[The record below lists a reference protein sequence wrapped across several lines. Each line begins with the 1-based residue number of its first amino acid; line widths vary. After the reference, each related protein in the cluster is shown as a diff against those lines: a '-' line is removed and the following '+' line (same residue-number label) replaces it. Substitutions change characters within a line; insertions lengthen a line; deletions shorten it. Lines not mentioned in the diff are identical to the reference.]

1 MIKPTQIRIGV
12 MQRVLPS
19 YRVPLFD
26 ALANEFNGN
35 VSVFSGEPRKS
46 EALTGAVVPQTAKM
60 WRGKNYHLFN
70 GPFYLCWQSGLLE
83 WLTDW
88 QPHVLIMEANPR
100 YLRST
105 AAMQWMRKKDGR
117 LIGWGLGFPNT
128 HGSLSVLRMSV
139 RKRLVNKFDALIT
152 YSNQGACEYEALGF
166 SGDRIFTAP
175 NAVAPRPAYPIPKR
189 PPTFRGNKPV
199 VVFVGRLQKRKR
211 VDTLIRACAALP
223 SDVQPLIWIIGDGP
237 QRTVLENLA
246 NEIYPQTKFY
256 GAQHGT
262 QLAKHLR
269 SADLF
274 VMPGTGGLAVQEAMS
289 YGLPVIVGVAD
300 GTQEDLVRDEN
311 GWLLAD
317 DSIQTLK
324 DTLASALLDISV
336 LRKKGS
342 ASYRIVSQEINLENM
357 VAVFSRAIEKV
368 MED

>member
-1 MIKPTQIRIGV
+1 MIKPAQIRIGV

-26 ALANEFNGN
+26 ALANEFEGN
-35 VSVFSGEPRKS
+35 VCVFAGNPRKS
-46 EALTGAVVPQTAKM
+46 EALTGGAVPQAAKM
-60 WRGKNYHLFN
+60 WRGKNHHIFN

-83 WLTDW
+83 WLSDW
-88 QPHVLIMEANPR
+88 QPRVLVMEANPR
-100 YLRST
+100 YLSST
-105 AAMQWMRKKDGR
+105 AAIRWMRKKNGR
-117 LIGWGLGFPNT
+117 LIGWGLGSPNLQ
-128 HGSLSVLRMSV
+128 GRLFVPRMFI
-139 RKRLVNKFDALIT
+139 RKKLIHKFDALIT
-152 YSNQGACEYEALGF
+152 YSSQGAREYEALGF
-166 SGDRIFTAP
+166 PGDRIFTAP
-175 NAVAPRPAYPIPKR
+175 NAVAPRPTHPMPER
-189 PPTFRGNKPV
+189 PPAFRGDKPV
-199 VVFVGRLQKRKR
+199 IAFVGRLQERKR

-223 SDVQPLIWIIGDGP
+223 PDVQPILWIIGDGP

-246 NEIYPQTKFY
+246 NEIYPHTRFY
-256 GAQHGT
+256 GAQHGA
-262 QLAKHLR
+262 QLGEHLR

-300 GTQEDLVRDEN
+300 GTQADLVREEN

-324 DTLASALLDISV
+324 DTMVSALLDITA

>member
-1 MIKPTQIRIGV
+1 MIKLTQTRIGV

-35 VSVFSGEPRKS
+35 VSVFAGEPRKS
-46 EALTGAVVPQTAKM
+46 ETLTGSTVPQTAKM
-60 WRGKNYHLFN
+60 WRGKNHHLFN
-70 GPFYLCWQSGLLE
+70 GPFYLCWQSGLME
-83 WLTDW
+83 WLTNW
-88 QPHVLIMEANPR
+88 KPHVLIMEANPR

-105 AAMQWMRKKDGR
+105 AAMRWIRKEDGR
-117 LIGWGLGFPNT
+117 LIGWGLGSPNIQ
-128 HGSLSVLRMSV
+128 GSLSVLRMSV
-139 RKRLVNKFDALIT
+139 RKRLLHKFDALIT
-152 YSNQGACEYEALGF
+152 YSSQGSREYEALGF
-166 SGDRIFTAP
+166 PSGRIFTAP
-175 NAVAPRPAYPIPKR
+175 NAVAPRPAHTMPER
-189 PPTFRGNKPV
+189 PPAFRGGKPV
-199 VVFVGRLQKRKR
+199 VVFVGRLQGRKR

-223 SDVQPLIWIIGDGP
+223 PDVQPLLWVIGDGP
-237 QRTVLENLA
+237 QRTMLENMA
-246 NEIYPQTKFY
+246 NEIYPNARFF
-256 GAQHGT
+256 GAQHGA
-262 QLAKHLR
+262 QLGKHLR

-289 YGLPVIVGVAD
+289 YGLPVVVGAAD
-300 GTQEDLVRDEN
+300 GTQNDLVREVN
-311 GWLLAD
+311 GWLLTD

-324 DTLASALLDISV
+324 DTLASALLDISA

>member
-1 MIKPTQIRIGV
+1 

-26 ALANEFNGN
+26 ALADEFNGA
-35 VSVFSGEPRKS
+35 VSVFAGEPRKS
-46 EALTGAVVPQTAKM
+46 EALTDAVVPQTAKM

-70 GPFYLCWQSGLLE
+70 GSFYLCWQSGLLE

-88 QPHVLIMEANPR
+88 RPHVLIMEANPR

-105 AAMQWMRKKDGR
+105 AAMRWMRKRDGR
-117 LIGWGLGFPNT
+117 LIGWGLGSPNT
-128 HGSLSVLRMSV
+128 QGSLSVPRMSV
-139 RKRLVNKFDALIT
+139 RKRFIRKFDALIT
-152 YSNQGACEYEALGF
+152 YSSQGACEYEALGF
-166 SGDRIFTAP
+166 PADRIFTAP
-175 NAVAPRPAYPIPKR
+175 NAVAPRPAHPMPER
-189 PPTFRGNKPV
+189 PPAFRGSKPV
-199 VVFVGRLQKRKR
+199 VVFIGRLQERKR

-223 SDVQPLIWIIGDGP
+223 LDVQPLLRIIGDGP

-246 NEIYPQTKFY
+246 DEIYPKARFY

-262 QLAKHLR
+262 QLSNHLR
-269 SADLF
+269 TADLF

-324 DTLASALLDISV
+324 DTLVSALLDIFA
-336 LRKKGS
+336 LREKGS

>member
-19 YRVPLFD
+19 YRVPFFD
-26 ALANEFNGN
+26 TLANEFDGN
-35 VSVFSGEPRKS
+35 VSVFAGKPRKS
-46 EALTGAVVPQTAKM
+46 EALIGSAVPKTAKI
-60 WRGKNYHLFN
+60 WRGKNHHLFN
-70 GPFYLCWQSGLLE
+70 GPFYLCWQSGLME
-83 WLTDW
+83 WLTEW
-88 QPHVLIMEANPR
+88 QPRVLIMEANPR

-105 AAMQWMRKKDGR
+105 AAIRWMRKKDGR
-117 LIGWGLGFPNT
+117 LIGWGLGSPNIQ
-128 HGSLSVLRMSV
+128 GGFSVPRMSV
-139 RKRLVNKFDALIT
+139 RKRLIHKFDTLIT
-152 YSNQGACEYEALGF
+152 YSSQGVREYEALGF
-166 SGDRIFTAP
+166 PRDRIFTAP
-175 NAVAPRPAYPIPKR
+175 NAVAPRPVHPMPER

-199 VVFVGRLQKRKR
+199 VAFVGRLQGRKR

-223 SDVQPLIWIIGDGP
+223 PDVQPLLWVIGDGP

-246 NEIYPQTKFY
+246 NEIYPCARFY
-256 GAQHGT
+256 GAQHGA
-262 QLAKHLR
+262 QLSKHLR

-289 YGLPVIVGVAD
+289 YGLPVVVGVAD

-311 GWLLAD
+311 GWLLAN

-324 DTLASALLDISV
+324 DTLASALSDIST

-342 ASYRIVSQEINLENM
+342 ASFKIVCQEINLENM
-357 VAVFSRAIEKV
+357 VAVFSRAIERA

>member
-1 MIKPTQIRIGV
+1 MIKPAQIRIGV

-26 ALANEFNGN
+26 ALANEFKGN
-35 VSVFSGEPRKS
+35 VSVFTGNPRKS
-46 EALTGAVVPQTAKM
+46 EALTGAVVPQTAKI
-60 WRGKNYHLFN
+60 WRGKNHHFFN
-70 GPFYLCWQSGLLE
+70 GSFYLCWQSGLLE
-83 WLTDW
+83 WLSDW
-88 QPHVLIMEANPR
+88 QPRVLIMEANPR
-100 YLRST
+100 YLNST
-105 AAMQWMRKKDGR
+105 AAMRWMRKKDGR
-117 LIGWGLGFPNT
+117 LIGWGLGSPNT
-128 HGSLSVLRMSV
+128 PGRLSVPRMSV
-139 RKRLVNKFDALIT
+139 RKHFIRKFDALIT
-152 YSNQGACEYEALGF
+152 YSSQGAREYEALGF
-166 SGDRIFTAP
+166 PGDRIFTAP
-175 NAVAPRPAYPIPKR
+175 NAVAPRPVHSMPER
-189 PPTFRGNKPV
+189 PPAFRGNKPV
-199 VVFVGRLQKRKR
+199 VVFVGRLQERKR

-223 SDVQPLIWIIGDGP
+223 SDVQPLLWIIGDGP
-237 QRTVLENLA
+237 QRAVLENFA
-246 NEIYPQTKFY
+246 DEIYPKARFY

-262 QLAKHLR
+262 QLSNHLR
-269 SADLF
+269 TADLF

-324 DTLASALLDISV
+324 DTLASALFDISA
-336 LRKKGS
+336 LREKGS

>member
-1 MIKPTQIRIGV
+1 MIEHAQIRIGV

-26 ALANEFNGN
+26 ALANEFNGA

-46 EALTGAVVPQTAKM
+46 EALTSGAVPQTAKM
-60 WRGKNYHLFN
+60 WRGKNHHIFN
-70 GPFYLCWQSGLLE
+70 GPFYLCWQSGLME

-88 QPHVLIMEANPR
+88 QPRVLIMEANPR

-105 AAMQWMRKKDGR
+105 AAMRWMRKEDGR
-117 LIGWGLGFPNT
+117 LIGWGLGSPNT
-128 HGSLSVLRMSV
+128 QGSLSVPRMSV
-139 RKRLVNKFDALIT
+139 RKCFIRKFDAMIT
-152 YSNQGACEYEALGF
+152 YSSQGACEYEALGF
-166 SGDRIFTAP
+166 PSDRIFTAP
-175 NAVAPRPAYPIPKR
+175 NAVAPRPAHSMPER
-189 PPTFRGNKPV
+189 PPAFRGDKPV
-199 VVFVGRLQKRKR
+199 VVFVGRLQERKR

-223 SDVQPLIWIIGDGP
+223 PDVQPIIWVIGDGP
-237 QRTVLENLA
+237 QRTVLEKLA
-246 NEIYPQTKFY
+246 NEIYPHTRFY
-256 GAQHGT
+256 GAQHGA
-262 QLAKHLR
+262 QLAEHLR
-269 SADLF
+269 LADLF

-289 YGLPVIVGVAD
+289 YGLPVVVGVAD
-300 GTQEDLVRDEN
+300 GTQEDLVRNEN
-311 GWLLAD
+311 GWVLAD

-324 DTLASALLDISV
+324 DTMASALLDIAA